1 MYWPSVAKGQN
12 SKASLE
18 SGMDEQTP
26 FPPNSSTFTFQT
38 HSRLFTTQ
46 DVRHTHSAN
55 SLKHIGHRTS
65 DDEAALSAKPK
76 LAVAPYCMR
85 SAVEIKWNVTGVW
98 SAIRV

>member
-1 MYWPSVAKGQN
+1 
-12 SKASLE
+12 
-18 SGMDEQTP
+18 MDEQTP
-26 FPPNSSTFTFQT
+26 FPPNSSTFRLR
-38 HSRLFTTQ
+38 HSAFTTQ
-46 DVRHTHSAN
+46 DVRHTHPAN